1 MMVDAPHFLYSL
13 PRFLLSLR
21 LEIGD
26 CIDKNL
32 GFEIL
37 VVYTCV
43 PTLHTHTHTHTR
55 QSAWHDTSR
64 YKLVR
69 LRQGHARLAV
79 WCVCGPG
86 ARGRALL
93 ANRTSG
99 EIPIGAPLAMRSKT
113 VSDVSHRPRL
123 RQGWPSLRQAARRRP
138 PRAALTCSPGRRFA
152 HIKIQ
157 VMWPPTYSCATAGHA
172 DHTLTP

>member
-1 MMVDAPHFLYSL
+1 MRRRRSWFRDFSCLHRRANPA
-13 PRFLLSLR
+13 
-21 LEIGD
+21 
-26 CIDKNL
+26 
-32 GFEIL
+32 
-37 VVYTCV
+37 
-43 PTLHTHTHTHTR
+43 HTHTHTHTHSHTRTHTHTR

-64 YKLVR
+64 YRLVR

-79 WCVCGPG
+79 WCVCGPA
-86 ARGRALL
+86 ARGLALL

-138 PRAALTCSPGRRFA
+138 PRAALTCNPGRRFA